1 MKKGLLLIAL
11 ISSGTA
17 RAAPSHPIDQQ
28 LAQCL
33 KTEVST
39 LALSQCY
46 SQANKAWDGEMNRQ
60 YTQAMARLIGEPKA
74 QLRSAQRAWLA
85 YRDSWL
91 TATRSYFTQS
101 QGTMAALSLGDQG
114 VSLVRNQ
121 ALMLQSLNKG
131 SCANPD
137 DC

>member
-1 MKKGLLLIAL
+1 MNNQYNVLMKKLTG
-11 ISSGTA
+11 
-17 RAAPSHPIDQQ
+17 
-28 LAQCL
+28 
-33 KTEVST
+33 K
-39 LALSQCY
+39 
-46 SQANKAWDGEMNRQ
+46 
-60 YTQAMARLIGEPKA
+60 PKEA
-74 QLRSAQRAWLA
+74 LRSAQRAWIN

-91 TATRSYFTQS
+91 AASRSQLAT
-101 QGTMAALSLGDQG
+101 QGTLGSVALGSQG